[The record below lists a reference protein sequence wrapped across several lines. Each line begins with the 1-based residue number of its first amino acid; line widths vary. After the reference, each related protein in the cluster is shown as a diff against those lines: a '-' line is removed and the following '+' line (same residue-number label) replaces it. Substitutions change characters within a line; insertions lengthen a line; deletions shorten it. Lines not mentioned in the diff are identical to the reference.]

1 MGVHKGLSSHNI
13 NQQKKA
19 HKLALRPNK
28 WAELSSGRKMN
39 LLVICIITYGKKMTK
54 R

>member
-1 MGVHKGLSSHNI
+1 MRVYPLTTSSN
-13 NQQKKA
+13 KKA
-19 HKLALRPNK
+19 HKLTLRPNK

-39 LLVICIITYGKKMTK
+39 LPPIYIATYGKKMTK